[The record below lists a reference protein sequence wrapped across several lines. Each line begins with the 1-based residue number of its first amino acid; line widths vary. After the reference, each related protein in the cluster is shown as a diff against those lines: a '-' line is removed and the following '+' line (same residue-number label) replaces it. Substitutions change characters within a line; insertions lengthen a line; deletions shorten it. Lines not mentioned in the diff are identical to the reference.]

1 MADDR
6 DFTAKYNTELSATEK
21 AGFEGWAKRQSL
33 AVGRDITKDLYD
45 YDLQGWWKDN
55 PNTDLKG
62 GHLTDQYKKPNHP
75 TFSTG
80 SQYSGVDGLQGGRW
94 EKSDDGSWAFA
105 PGATNLQNYSKDE
118 LTDYFSKVEPGNRLL
133 LPAD

>member
-6 DFTAKYNTELSATEK
+6 DFTAKYNTELTASEK
-21 AGFEGWAKRQSL
+21 TGFEGWAKSQST

-55 PNTDLKG
+55 PDTDLKG

-94 EKSDDGSWAFA
+94 DKSDDGSWAFS
-105 PGATNLQNYSKDE
+105 PGATNLQNYSKGE
-118 LTDYFSKVEPGNRLL
+118 LTDYFSKVESGNRLL
-133 LPAD
+133 MPAD